1 MTNQAVSQPQAF
13 QAGYFFR
20 HFVRLAALKVI
31 AFCQKLKYF
40 QYVYKY
46 GTIPRHLGPWHVS
59 KGTIALFCIPLWK
72 YFLPLIC
79 LVLVCL
85 SFVSSV
91 SIRKVFA
98 KRDTTIRDIIT
109 MIGFI
114 PWKLIKNWNFNSFR
128 SMKTIIFHI
137 IIFDVYKIQS
147 PKFPNGW
154 SLQDI
159 DGPKWTKNCLIK
171 IMKDITKENVLL
183 K

>member
-1 MTNQAVSQPQAF
+1 MTNGREILLEIDKPLKKLNKCIAVSF
-13 QAGYFFR
+13 DLFLERVFLCYNCSILKKNWSFCLSSIFNFFIFFR

-114 PWKLIKNWNFNSFR
+114 PWK
-128 SMKTIIFHI
+128 
-137 IIFDVYKIQS
+137 
-147 PKFPNGW
+147 
-154 SLQDI
+154 
-159 DGPKWTKNCLIK
+159 
-171 IMKDITKENVLL
+171 
-183 K
+183 